1 MAEFVRDMENVAAAL
16 ETAQS
21 ARYALDTAM
30 RDLELALA
38 GEDLDGIDDLDITMY
53 DVEGIVAWADDE
65 DGNEEASNG

>member
-1 MAEFVRDMENVAAAL
+1 M
-16 ETAQS
+16 
-21 ARYALDTAM
+21 
-30 RDLELALA
+30 A